1 VKNILVGIED
11 CEATTIASPLLQRAI
26 ELATAFAGKVWLV
39 HVVRRV
45 GEPPFDFQRSNLRRA
60 VAEAYRHEREFLH
73 HLEQGLRDRGVEAG
87 SLLVEGSPTAA
98 LIEECAHL
106 HGDLII
112 VGCYRHGTTYSAL
125 LEPTEEGLVSKCRC
139 PMMFVPLPAE

>member
-26 ELATAFAGKVWLV
+26 EQATAFAGKVWLV

-45 GEPPFDFQRSNLRRA
+45 GEPPFERGILRRA
-60 VAEAYRHEREFLH
+60 VAEAYRREREFLQ
-73 HLEQGLRDRGVEAG
+73 HLADCLRDRGVEAD
-87 SLLVEGSPTAA
+87 SLLVEGSPTGA

-112 VGCYRHGTTYSAL
+112 VGCYRHGTVYGAL
-125 LEPTEEGLVSKCRC
+125 LDPTEEGLVSKCRC